1 MGEIDLRMRSQDLTD
16 MTEALKRFEEA
27 AEKIA
32 ERGHDVRLFTNHY
45 YRREGA
51 TWEAGIELEKPAIL
65 QARMEG
71 QIKARLA
78 ESFKIFIRCRIKGTR
93 FLSKP
98 KLDLEFAHGGEFLND
113 VKYIIRV
120 ADVTERRSIELEHIG
135 EEKKDERS
143 FED

>member
-1 MGEIDLRMRSQDLTD
+1 
-16 MTEALKRFEEA
+16 MTEAFKRFEEVA
-27 AEKIA
+27 KKIA
-32 ERGHDVRLFTNHY
+32 KRGHSVRLFTNHY

-51 TWEAGIELEKPAIL
+51 FTWEAGIELEKPAIL

-78 ESFKIFIRCRIKGTR
+78 ESFKIFIRGRIKGTR

-113 VKYIIRV
+113 AKYIIRV
-120 ADVTERRSIELEHIG
+120 AEVTEERRSIELEHIG
-135 EEKKDERS
+135 EEKG
-143 FED
+143 